1 MQPRT
6 KATVRQSPDWAKVSA
21 TSPLGLTISVD
32 VKNTIRATGMRITA
46 IVRNWR
52 LR

>member
-1 MQPRT
+1 M
-6 KATVRQSPDWAKVSA
+6 RQSPDWAKVSA